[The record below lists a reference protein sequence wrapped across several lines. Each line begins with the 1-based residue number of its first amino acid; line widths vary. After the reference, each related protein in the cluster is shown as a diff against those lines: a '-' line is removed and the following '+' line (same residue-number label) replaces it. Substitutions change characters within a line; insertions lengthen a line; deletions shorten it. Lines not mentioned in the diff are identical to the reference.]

1 MNLAEIAE
9 KGVANVDYPIIKI
22 TKVGNLNRS
31 VLIDLNKACRTFINF
46 KEILFFEGLMKIKEP
61 TINTH
66 KPIKL
71 SKNNSFRFVPKY
83 KDIDDMV
90 GIYKVKKLN
99 DCEFE
104 LKLMK

>member
-9 KGVANVDYPIIKI
+9 KGVVNVAYPIVKI
-22 TKVGNLNRS
+22 TKVGNLSRS
-31 VLIDLNKACRTFINF
+31 VLIDLNQSDINL

-61 TINTH
+61 TINTN

-71 SKNNSFRFVPKY
+71 SRKNSFRFVPKY

-104 LKLMK
+104 LKLIK